1 MALNSRCADHSVPLW
16 HSAFYRFTPLVDPQ
30 AVVEWLTSLAQG
42 LLGSVLVAEEG
53 INGML
58 AGPAIA
64 LDRFE
69 HALARD
75 PAFAGI
81 RFKRSPCS
89 TPPFARLKI
98 RRKREIVT
106 TGLAGLAM
114 RSNPAAPSHK
124 TPHEWRELIA
134 RPDVLLLDNRNQ
146 FEHRLGHFR
155 NAVDPGV
162 QRFRDFPRYVQTHAE
177 AWKASGAQIA
187 MYCTGGIRCE
197 KLAPWM
203 QSLGLTVWQ
212 LEGGV
217 LNYFDTLP
225 DAHLDWQGECF
236 VFDNRITLD
245 TKLEEPSAYN
255 PR

>member
-1 MALNSRCADHSVPLW
+1 MAPNSPCAEPGVPLW
-16 HSAFYRFTPLVDPQ
+16 HSAFYRFTPLADPQ

-58 AGPAIA
+58 AGPAIT

-69 HALARD
+69 QALASQ

-81 RFKRSPCS
+81 AFKRSPCS
-89 TPPFARLKI
+89 TRPFERLKI

-106 TGLAGLAM
+106 TGLAELTM
-114 RSNPAAPSHK
+114 RSAAAPSHK

-134 RPDVLLLDNRNQ
+134 RPDVLLLDNRNH
-146 FEHRLGHFR
+146 FEYGLGHFR
-155 NAVDPGV
+155 GAADPGV
-162 QRFRDFPRYVQTHAE
+162 RRFRDFPRYVQAHAE
-177 AWKASGAQIA
+177 SWKASGTPIA

-197 KLAPWM
+197 KVAPWM
-203 QSLGLTVWQ
+203 QSLGLMVWQ

-217 LNYFDTLP
+217 LNYFESLP
-225 DAHLDWQGECF
+225 DAHRDWQGECF
-236 VFDNRITLD
+236 VFDSRITLD
-245 TKLEEPSAYN
+245 TKLQEPPAYN
-255 PR
+255 PP

>member
-1 MALNSRCADHSVPLW
+1 MAPNSPCAEPGVPLW
-16 HSAFYRFTPLVDPQ
+16 HSAFYRFTPLADPQ

-58 AGPAIA
+58 AGPAIT

-69 HALARD
+69 QALASH

-81 RFKRSPCS
+81 AFKRSPCS
-89 TPPFARLKI
+89 TRPFERLKI

-106 TGLAGLAM
+106 TGLAELTT
-114 RSNPAAPSHK
+114 RHTAAPSHK

-134 RPDVLLLDNRNQ
+134 RSDVLLLDNRNQ

-155 NAVDPGV
+155 GAADPGV
-162 QRFRDFPRYVQTHAE
+162 RRFSDFPRYVQAHAE
-177 AWKASGAQIA
+177 SWKASGTPIA

-197 KLAPWM
+197 KVAPWM
-203 QSLGLTVWQ
+203 QSLGLMVWQ

-217 LNYFDTLP
+217 LNYFESLP
-225 DAHLDWQGECF
+225 DAHRDWQGECF
-236 VFDNRITLD
+236 VFDSRITLD
-245 TKLEEPSAYN
+245 TKLKEPPAYN
-255 PR
+255 PS